1 MLLNELLNICIYC
14 ILDIFFPVRV
24 LKVLLR
30 IYYKVGKEE
39 IKILSDV
46 FVPLS
51 LCIEKL
57 ILATVSKYFSTCCW
71 TTVLHLYYL
80 CLCIIHYAKLR
91 KTFSITSYQEVC
103 SCLWLTFFFYEI
115 KIILSVSVLTKLVLI
130 GIKRTIFA
138 WTWSRK

>member
-1 MLLNELLNICIYC
+1 MNLVKCMLLNELLNICIYC

-24 LKVLLR
+24 LEVLR

-57 ILATVSKYFSTCCW
+57 ILASVSKYFSTCCW
-71 TTVLHLYYL
+71 TTFYISTTFVCVLV
-80 CLCIIHYAKLR
+80 IMQNR
-91 KTFSITSYQEVC
+91 
-103 SCLWLTFFFYEI
+103 
-115 KIILSVSVLTKLVLI
+115 
-130 GIKRTIFA
+130 GKR
-138 WTWSRK
+138 S